1 MRNVQRI
8 WLASLCGL
16 LALVSAGPLFAG
28 GPNPGCVADA
38 AHERNLCR
46 DLCRE
51 NFQAAKDLC
60 RNINHGCADACRAMR
75 QTCLEGSPDNPGPLA
90 TLRSC
95 IDTCN
100 AALDAEKNRCRTEQ
114 CPEGSPD
121 RETCLDACIDAA
133 QVVAF
138 HCRDGCRERAR
149 PGIKL
154 CRDSFRA
161 CIRACPPAP

>member
-1 MRNVQRI
+1 MRARRI
-8 WLASLCGL
+8 FALAGAVGSFIVCAAAASYGR
-16 LALVSAGPLFAG
+16 
-28 GPNPGCVADA
+28 PNPGCVADA

-60 RNINHGCADACRAMR
+60 RNIDHGCADACRTGREA
-75 QTCLEGSPDNPGPLA
+75 CLEGTPENPGPLA
-90 TLRSC
+90 TLRGC
-95 IDTCN
+95 ISNCN
-100 AALDAEKNRCRTEQ
+100 AALDAEKTRCRNEQ
-114 CPEGSPD
+114 CPEGTPD

-138 HCRDGCRERAR
+138 QCRDNCREAAR

-154 CRDSFRA
+154 CRDAFRS
-161 CIRACPPAP
+161 CIRACPPAR